1 MREQVRRI
9 FAALLAEW
17 CREHGLKGQVNES
30 DTETDTETK
39 TA

>member
-17 CREHGLKGQVNES
+17 CREHGLKGQIDEI
-30 DTETDTETK
+30 DTETDSETK